1 MTVLKEYKGS
11 GSVSDPANWETIFVA
26 GVGPTGPAGPQGP
39 TGQQGTQGVA
49 GPIGPPPPTVSLTR
63 AQWLALAPPD
73 PNTIYIITD
82 EGGVMLSGTTAPAAG
97 LGYNGDFYLNSL
109 TWQIYGP
116 KTTGGWGTG
125 TLLQAKWDAMTQA
138 QYNALPVKDPNILYV
153 IVP

>member
-11 GSVSDPANWETIFVA
+11 GSASDPANWETIFV
-26 GVGPTGPAGPQGP
+26 GGTGPAGPPGPQGQ
-39 TGQQGTQGVA
+39 TGMQGWQGDV
-49 GPIGPPPPTVSLTR
+49 GPAGPPPPTVSLTR

-82 EGGVMLSGTTAPAAG
+82 EGGVMMSGTSAPAAG
-97 LGYNGDFYLNSL
+97 LGYNGDFYLNSA
-109 TWQIYGP
+109 TWLIYGP

-125 TLLQAKWDAMTQA
+125 TSLQAKWAAMTQTA
-138 QYNALPVKDPNILYV
+138 YNALPVKDPNTLYV